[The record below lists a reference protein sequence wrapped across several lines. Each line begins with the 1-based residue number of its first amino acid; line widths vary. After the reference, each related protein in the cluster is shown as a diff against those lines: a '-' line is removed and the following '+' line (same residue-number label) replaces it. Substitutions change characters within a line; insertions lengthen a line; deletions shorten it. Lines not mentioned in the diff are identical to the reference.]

1 MIHHEFCRLD
11 PVKRFDMLKEEF
23 PLTLKTIILGPKI
36 NEPDLNKVQIES
48 MVKKDVTV
56 ERSSIENYR

>member
-1 MIHHEFCRLD
+1 
-11 PVKRFDMLKEEF
+11 MLKEEF